1 MPPKHWMIQCFGG
14 TCSELLLLS
23 EFTISFYGI
32 SSVAV
37 SAKTLNNTFV
47 FCKKIILAWEFYRL
61 MYAVPTNLNMVIYK
75 LIVAFL
81 SMNFMWP
88 SNLTLIFEMTH

>member
-1 MPPKHWMIQCFGG
+1 M
-14 TCSELLLLS
+14 
-23 EFTISFYGI
+23 
-32 SSVAV
+32 
-37 SAKTLNNTFV
+37 
-47 FCKKIILAWEFYRL
+47 ILAWEFYRL